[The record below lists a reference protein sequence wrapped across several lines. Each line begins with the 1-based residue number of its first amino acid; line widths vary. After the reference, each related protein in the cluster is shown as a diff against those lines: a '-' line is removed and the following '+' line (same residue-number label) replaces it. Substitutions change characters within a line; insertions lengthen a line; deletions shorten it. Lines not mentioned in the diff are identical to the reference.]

1 VVDLLNIH
9 DLESSFF
16 MSQSNEA
23 ELEIKGLVFD
33 IKKYAIHDGPGIRT
47 TVFLKGC
54 PLECQWC
61 HNPESWRAY
70 AEHGFRKGRCVG
82 CGQCVESCPEQAISI
97 IDNKAVTD
105 MNKCKLCGRCVDT
118 CMTRARE
125 IIGREMSVGEVMA
138 EVEQDVIFYDESGGG
153 VTLSGGEPLMQPEF
167 LLAVLNQCQRQ
178 RIHTAVDTSCYAES
192 KIVEMAGERA
202 NLFLCDIKHMDNK
215 IHERFTGVGNNLILD
230 NIRLISEAGKEII
243 IRIPV
248 IPGFNDEKANIEAT
262 SKFTASL
269 PGVIRVDIL
278 PFNLGGKEKSA
289 RLMSQSKYMQ
299 VETPDEE
306 QMSSI
311 AKNFRKYGFEVKIGG

>member
-202 NLFLCDIKHMDNK
+202 NLFLCDIKHMDNE